1 MYDDSSLFHFEDNS
15 YIFEDKKT
23 GDQFDFL
30 QNLEDPAIE
39 YRQNFL
45 QREDSAEMQY
55 PSIFQ
60 ENLKLDY
67 PA

>member
-1 MYDDSSLFHFEDNS
+1 MDSILKHSFQTTRSKKSMYDDSSLFHFEDNS

-39 YRQNFL
+39 YR
-45 QREDSAEMQY
+45 
-55 PSIFQ
+55 
-60 ENLKLDY
+60 
-67 PA
+67 